1 MILTPEQENILEGK
15 QGKTKQKAIR
25 LLIDLGKAAKANR
38 LVPVTSAHV
47 SGVSPLTGGDG
58 LIKFL
63 EDLVSDSDGTAVVE
77 TSLNSAGCDRNR
89 FEEIDIP
96 VKDYVEKQQMILD
109 SYEKLG
115 IELSLSCTPYDNI
128 LEKGNASWAESNAVC
143 FANSYSELRTNRESG
158 LSALATSLSGYTP
171 EYGLLLDEN
180 RIPNIKINVLCEL
193 NEPVDYSI
201 LGDWIGKQI
210 DPKWKLEFGPIPH
223 IHGIKEFDLE
233 SKKAL
238 TAASANYGSALLFVD
253 SFTRDPDKTNYQAEI
268 DFDYQDLQKRYSELA
283 PKTKVDLVT
292 IGCPQASI
300 EEIER
305 TAELIDGKEI
315 PDKRLWVFTSGINFD
330 KAKKEGYVD
339 IIESAGGMV
348 LRETCPEVV
357 HYNHDKVKHILTN
370 SMKAEHYLKSG
381 LNSINTSVSRLS
393 ECIKFAENKDLVTG
407 KTIKSVKSKNKTLIT
422 NKTLKTGPLEISGKG
437 LESQSE
443 WEITGEALVTDVPI
457 TFLGFVNR
465 ETGTIEEE
473 GHPLDGISMAN
484 KILIFPKGSGSTVA
498 PYVLLGLFYNGNG
511 PKAIINTDLDQQTIP
526 ACSLLAVPYAHSFED
541 NPCIEINSGDKI
553 NLALKDDNVSLR
565 IIDRNGH

>member
-15 QGKTKQKAIR
+15 QGKTRQKAIR

-89 FEEIDIP
+89 FEEMDIP

-109 SYEKLG
+109 AYEKLG

-128 LEKGNASWAESNAVC
+128 LERGNASWAESNAVC

-210 DPKWKLEFGPIPH
+210 DPRWKLEFGPIPH
-223 IHGIKEFDLE
+223 IHGIKEFDFE

-253 SFTRDPDKTNYQAEI
+253 SFTKNPDKTNYQAEI
-268 DFDYQDLQKRYSELA
+268 DFNYEDLQKRYSELA

-305 TAELIDGKEI
+305 TAELVDGKEI
-315 PDKRLWVFTSGINFD
+315 PDKRLWVFTSAINFD

-407 KTIKSVKSKNKTLIT
+407 KTVKSIKTKNKTLIT
-422 NKTLKTGPLEISGKG
+422 NKTLKTGPLESSGKG

-465 ETGTIEEE
+465 ETGTIEED

-541 NPCIEINSGDKI
+541 NPCLEINSGDKI

>member
-15 QGKTKQKAIR
+15 QGKTRQKAIR
-25 LLIDLGKAAKANR
+25 LLIDLGKAAKSNR

-89 FEEIDIP
+89 FEEMDIP

-109 SYEKLG
+109 AYEKLG

-128 LEKGNASWAESNAVC
+128 LERGNASWAESNAVC

-223 IHGIKEFDLE
+223 IHGIKEFDFE

-253 SFTRDPDKTNYQAEI
+253 SFTKNPDKTNYQAEI
-268 DFDYQDLQKRYSELA
+268 DFNYEDLQKRYSELA

-305 TAELIDGKEI
+305 TAELVDGKEI
-315 PDKRLWVFTSGINFD
+315 PEKRLWVFTSAINFD

-407 KTIKSVKSKNKTLIT
+407 KTVKSIKTKNKTLIT
-422 NKTLKTGPLEISGKG
+422 NKTLKTGPLESSGKG

-541 NPCIEINSGDKI
+541 NPCLEINSGDKI

>member
-15 QGKTKQKAIR
+15 QGKTRQKAIR

-89 FEEIDIP
+89 FEEMDIP

-109 SYEKLG
+109 AYEKLG
-115 IELSLSCTPYDNI
+115 IKLSLSCTPYDNI

-223 IHGIKEFDLE
+223 IHGIKEFDFE
-233 SKKAL
+233 SKKDL

-253 SFTRDPDKTNYQAEI
+253 SFTKNPEKTNYQAEI
-268 DFDYQDLQKRYSELA
+268 DFNYEDLQKRYSELA

-305 TAELIDGKEI
+305 TAELVDGKKI
-315 PDKRLWVFTSGINFD
+315 PEKRLWVFTSAINFD

-407 KTIKSVKSKNKTLIT
+407 KTIKSIKTKNKALIT

-437 LESQSE
+437 LDSQSE
-443 WEITGEALVTDVPI
+443 WEIAGEALVTDVPI

>member
-1 MILTPEQENILEGK
+1 MRLTPEQENILEGK
-15 QGKTKQKAIR
+15 QGKTRQKAIR
-25 LLIDLGKAAKANR
+25 LLIDLGKAANAEK

-58 LIKFL
+58 LIQFL
-63 EDLVSDSDGTAVVE
+63 EDLVGDSDGTAVVD
-77 TSLNSAGCDRNR
+77 TTLNSAGCDRSR
-89 FEEIDIP
+89 FEEMDIP
-96 VKDYVEKQQMILD
+96 AKDYVEKQQMILD
-109 SYEKLG
+109 AYEKLG
-115 IELSLSCTPYDNI
+115 IELSLSCTPYDNM
-128 LEKGNASWAESNAVC
+128 LQEGNASWAESNAVC

-158 LSALATSLSGYTP
+158 LSALATSLSGFTP

-180 RIPNIKINVLCEL
+180 RIPNIKVNVLCEL
-193 NEPVDYSI
+193 KEPVDYSI

-223 IHGIKEFDLE
+223 IYGITNFDFE

-253 SFTRDPDKTNYQAEI
+253 SFTKEPTDIKYQAEI
-268 DFDYQDLQKRYSELA
+268 NFDYKDLEKRYEDLA
-283 PKTKVDLVT
+283 PKTEVDLVT
-292 IGCPQASI
+292 IGCPQASM

-305 TAELIDGKEI
+305 TAGFVKDKII
-315 PDKRLWVFTSGINFD
+315 PEKRLWVFTSSVNFD
-330 KAKKEGYVD
+330 EANEKGYVKT
-339 IIESAGGMV
+339 IEKAGGMV

-357 HYNHDKVKHILTN
+357 HYNHKKVKHILTN

-393 ECIKFAENKDLVTG
+393 ECIKHAENKKLLTKETV
-407 KTIKSVKSKNKTLIT
+407 KEIKSKTKNLMS
-422 NKTLKTGPLEISGKG
+422 NKTLKTGILQISGKG
-437 LESQSE
+437 LESQKDWDIE
-443 WEITGEALVTDVPI
+443 GEALVTDVPI

-465 ETGTIEEE
+465 DTGTIEEE
-473 GHPLDGISMAN
+473 GHPLDGVSMAN

-526 ACSLLAVPYAHSFED
+526 ACSLLAVPYAHSFEK
-541 NPCIEINSGDKI
+541 NPCNEVNSKDKI
-553 NLALKDDNVSLR
+553 SLTLKNGRVTLR
-565 IIDRNGH
+565 IVKRHEH

>member
-1 MILTPEQENILEGK
+1 MILTPEQKNILEGK
-15 QGKTKQKAIR
+15 QGKTRQKAIR
-25 LLIDLGKAAKANR
+25 LLIDLGKAARANR

-89 FEEIDIP
+89 FEEMDIP

-109 SYEKLG
+109 AYEKLG

-128 LEKGNASWAESNAVC
+128 LERGNASWAESNAVC
-143 FANSYSELRTNRESG
+143 FANSYTELRTNRESG

-193 NEPVDYSI
+193 SEPVDYSI

-210 DPKWKLEFGPIPH
+210 DPKWKLEFGPIPN
-223 IHGIKEFDLE
+223 IHGIKKFDFE

-253 SFTRDPDKTNYQAEI
+253 SFTKNPDKTNYQAEI
-268 DFDYQDLQKRYSELA
+268 DFNYEDLKKRYGELA

-305 TAELIDGKEI
+305 TAELVDGKEI
-315 PDKRLWVFTSGINFD
+315 PEKRLWVFTSAINFD

-339 IIESAGGMV
+339 TIESAGGMV

-357 HYNHDKVKHILTN
+357 HYNHQKVKHILTN

-407 KTIKSVKSKNKTLIT
+407 KTMKSIKTKNKPLIT
-422 NKTLKTGPLEISGKG
+422 NKTLKTGLLKSSGKG

-465 ETGTIEEE
+465 ETGTIEEK
-473 GHPLDGISMAN
+473 GHPLDGMSMAN

-526 ACSLLAVPYAHSFED
+526 ACSLLAVPYAHSFEE

-553 NLALKDDNVSLR
+553 NLALKDNNVSLR
-565 IIDRNGH
+565 VIERNEY

>member
-15 QGKTKQKAIR
+15 QGKTRQKAIR

-89 FEEIDIP
+89 FEEMDIP

-109 SYEKLG
+109 AYEKLG

-128 LEKGNASWAESNAVC
+128 LERGNASWAESNAVC

-193 NEPVDYSI
+193 SEPVDYSI

-223 IHGIKEFDLE
+223 IHGIKEFDFE

-253 SFTRDPDKTNYQAEI
+253 SFTKNPDKTNYQAEI
-268 DFDYQDLQKRYSELA
+268 DFNYEDLQKRYSELA

-305 TAELIDGKEI
+305 TAELVDGKEI
-315 PDKRLWVFTSGINFD
+315 PEKRLWVFTSAINFD

-407 KTIKSVKSKNKTLIT
+407 KTVKSIKTKNKTLIT
-422 NKTLKTGPLEISGKG
+422 NKTLKTGPLESSGKG

-541 NPCIEINSGDKI
+541 NPCLEINSGDKI

>member
-15 QGKTKQKAIR
+15 QGKTRQKAIR

-77 TSLNSAGCDRNR
+77 TSLTSAGCDRNR
-89 FEEIDIP
+89 FEEMDIP

-109 SYEKLG
+109 AYEKLG

-128 LEKGNASWAESNAVC
+128 LERGNASWAESNAVC

-210 DPKWKLEFGPIPH
+210 DPRWKLEFGPIPH
-223 IHGIKEFDLE
+223 IHGIKEFDFE

-253 SFTRDPDKTNYQAEI
+253 SFTKNPDKTNYQAEI
-268 DFDYQDLQKRYSELA
+268 DFNYEDLQKRYSELA

-305 TAELIDGKEI
+305 TAELVDGKEI
-315 PDKRLWVFTSGINFD
+315 PEKRLWVFTSAINFD

-407 KTIKSVKSKNKTLIT
+407 KTVKSIKTKNKTLIT
-422 NKTLKTGPLEISGKG
+422 NKTLKTGPLESSGKG

-526 ACSLLAVPYAHSFED
+526 ACSLLAVP
-541 NPCIEINSGDKI
+541 
-553 NLALKDDNVSLR
+553 LSL
-565 IIDRNGH
+565 IHI

>member
-1 MILTPEQENILEGK
+1 MRLTPEQENILEGK
-15 QGKTKQKAIR
+15 QGKTRQKAIR
-25 LLIDLGKAAKANR
+25 LLIDLGKAANAEK
-38 LVPVTSAHV
+38 LVPVASAHV

-58 LIKFL
+58 LIQFL
-63 EDLVSDSDGTAVVE
+63 EDLVSDSDGTAIID
-77 TSLNSAGCDRNR
+77 TTLNSAGCDRSR
-89 FEEIDIP
+89 FEEMDIP
-96 VKDYVEKQQMILD
+96 AKDYVEKQQIILD
-109 SYEKLG
+109 AYEKLG
-115 IELSLSCTPYDNI
+115 IKLSLSCTPYDNI
-128 LEKGNASWAESNAVC
+128 LEEGNASWAESNAVC

-158 LSALATSLSGYTP
+158 LSALATSLSGFTP

-180 RIPNIKINVLCEL
+180 RIPNIKVNVLCDL

-210 DPKWKLEFGPIPH
+210 DPKWKLDFGPIPH
-223 IHGIKEFDLE
+223 IYGINKFDFE

-253 SFTRDPDKTNYQAEI
+253 SFTKEPEDTKYQAEI
-268 DFDYQDLQKRYSELA
+268 TFDYKDLEKRYEDLA
-283 PKTKVDLVT
+283 PKTEVDLVT

-305 TAELIDGKEI
+305 TAGFVKGKKI
-315 PDKRLWVFTSGINFD
+315 PGKRLWVFTSSVNFD
-330 KAKKEGYVD
+330 EANEKGYVET
-339 IIESAGGMV
+339 IEKAGGMV

-357 HYNHDKVKHILTN
+357 HYNHKKVKHILTN

-393 ECIKFAENKDLVTG
+393 ECIKHAENKGLITKETV
-407 KTIKSVKSKNKTLIT
+407 KEIKIKSKNLTS
-422 NKTLKTGPLEISGKG
+422 NKTLKTEILEISGKG
-437 LESQSE
+437 LESQKE
-443 WEITGEALVTDVPI
+443 WDITGEALVTDVPI

-473 GHPLDGISMAN
+473 GHPLDGVSMAN

-526 ACSLLAVPYAHSFED
+526 ACSLLAVPYAHSFEK
-541 NPCIEINSGDKI
+541 NPCTEINSNDKI
-553 NLALKDDNVSLR
+553 NLTLKDEKVKLR
-565 IIDRNGH
+565 IVKRHEH

>member
-15 QGKTKQKAIR
+15 QGKTRQKAIR

-47 SGVSPLTGGDG
+47 SGVSPLTGGNG

-89 FEEIDIP
+89 FEEMDIP

-109 SYEKLG
+109 AYEKLG

-180 RIPNIKINVLCEL
+180 RIPNMKINVLCEL

-223 IHGIKEFDLE
+223 IHGIKEFDFE

-253 SFTRDPDKTNYQAEI
+253 SFTKNPDKTNYQAEI
-268 DFDYQDLQKRYSELA
+268 DINYEDLQKRYSELA

-305 TAELIDGKEI
+305 TAELVDGKKI
-315 PDKRLWVFTSGINFD
+315 PEKRLWVFTSAINFD

-407 KTIKSVKSKNKTLIT
+407 KTVKSIKTKNKTLIT

-437 LESQSE
+437 LESQTE

-511 PKAIINTDLDQQTIP
+511 PRAIINTDLDQQTIP

>member
-15 QGKTKQKAIR
+15 QGKTRQKAIR

-89 FEEIDIP
+89 FEEMDIP

-109 SYEKLG
+109 AYEKLG

-128 LEKGNASWAESNAVC
+128 LVKGNASWAESNAVC

-223 IHGIKEFDLE
+223 IHGIKELDFE

-253 SFTRDPDKTNYQAEI
+253 SFTKNPEKTNYQAEI
-268 DFDYQDLQKRYSELA
+268 DFNYDDLQKRYRELA

-305 TAELIDGKEI
+305 TAELVDGKKI
-315 PDKRLWVFTSGINFD
+315 PEKRLWVFTSAINFD

-339 IIESAGGMV
+339 TIESAGGMV

-407 KTIKSVKSKNKTLIT
+407 KTVKSINTKNKTLVT
-422 NKTLKTGPLEISGKG
+422 NKTLKTGPLESSGKG
-437 LESQSE
+437 LDSQSE

-553 NLALKDDNVSLR
+553 NLALKDNNVSLR
-565 IIDRNGH
+565 VINRNEY

>member
-1 MILTPEQENILEGK
+1 MRLTPEQENILEGK
-15 QGKTKQKAIR
+15 QGKTRQKAIR
-25 LLIDLGKAAKANR
+25 LLIDLGKAANAEK
-38 LVPVTSAHV
+38 LVPVASAHV

-58 LIKFL
+58 LIQFL
-63 EDLVSDSDGTAVVE
+63 EDLVSDSDGTAIID
-77 TSLNSAGCDRNR
+77 TTLNSAGCDRSR
-89 FEEIDIP
+89 FEEMDIP
-96 VKDYVEKQQMILD
+96 AKDYVEKQQIILD
-109 SYEKLG
+109 AYEKLG
-115 IELSLSCTPYDNI
+115 IKLSLSCTPYDNI
-128 LEKGNASWAESNAVC
+128 LEEGNASWAESNAVC

-158 LSALATSLSGYTP
+158 LSALATSLSGFTP

-180 RIPNIKINVLCEL
+180 RIPNIKVNVLCDL

-210 DPKWKLEFGPIPH
+210 DPKWKLDFGPIPH
-223 IHGIKEFDLE
+223 IYGINKFDFE

-253 SFTRDPDKTNYQAEI
+253 SFTKEPEDTKYQAEI
-268 DFDYQDLQKRYSELA
+268 TFDYKDLEKRYEDLA
-283 PKTKVDLVT
+283 PKTEVDLVT

-305 TAELIDGKEI
+305 TAGFVKGKKI
-315 PDKRLWVFTSGINFD
+315 PGKRLWVFTSSVNFD
-330 KAKKEGYVD
+330 EANEKGYVET
-339 IIESAGGMV
+339 IEKAGGMV

-357 HYNHDKVKHILTN
+357 HYNHKKVKHILTN

-393 ECIKFAENKDLVTG
+393 ECIKHAENKELITRETV
-407 KTIKSVKSKNKTLIT
+407 KEINIKSKNLVSS
-422 NKTLKTGPLEISGKG
+422 KTLKADILEISGKG
-437 LESQSE
+437 LESQKE
-443 WEITGEALVTDVPI
+443 WDITGEALVTDVPI

-473 GHPLDGISMAN
+473 GHPLDGVSMAN

-526 ACSLLAVPYAHSFED
+526 ACSLLAVPYAHSFEK
-541 NPCIEINSGDKI
+541 NPCTEINSNDKI
-553 NLALKDDNVSLR
+553 NLTLKDEKVKLR
-565 IIDRNGH
+565 IVKRHEH

>member
-15 QGKTKQKAIR
+15 QGKTRQKAIR

-89 FEEIDIP
+89 FEEMDIP

-109 SYEKLG
+109 AYEKLG

-128 LEKGNASWAESNAVC
+128 LERGNASWAESNAVC

-223 IHGIKEFDLE
+223 IHGIKKFDFE

-253 SFTRDPDKTNYQAEI
+253 SFTKNPDKTNYQAEI
-268 DFDYQDLQKRYSELA
+268 DFNYEDLQKRYSELA

-305 TAELIDGKEI
+305 TAELVDGKEI
-315 PDKRLWVFTSGINFD
+315 PEKRLWVFTSAINFD

-393 ECIKFAENKDLVTG
+393 ECIKFAENRDLVTG
-407 KTIKSVKSKNKTLIT
+407 KTVKSIKTKNKTLIT
-422 NKTLKTGPLEISGKG
+422 NKTLKTGSLEISGKG
-437 LESQSE
+437 LESQGE

-541 NPCIEINSGDKI
+541 NPCLEINSGDKI

>member
-15 QGKTKQKAIR
+15 QGKTRQKAIR

-89 FEEIDIP
+89 FEEMDIP

-109 SYEKLG
+109 AYEKLG

-128 LEKGNASWAESNAVC
+128 LERGNASWAESNAVC

-210 DPKWKLEFGPIPH
+210 DPRWKLEFGPIPH
-223 IHGIKEFDLE
+223 IHGIKEFDFE

-253 SFTRDPDKTNYQAEI
+253 SFTKNPDKTNYQAEI
-268 DFDYQDLQKRYSELA
+268 DFNYEDLQKRYSELA

-305 TAELIDGKEI
+305 TAELVDGKKI
-315 PDKRLWVFTSGINFD
+315 PEKRLWVFTSAINFD

-407 KTIKSVKSKNKTLIT
+407 KTVKSIKTKNKTLIT
-422 NKTLKTGPLEISGKG
+422 NKTLKTGPLESSGKG

-541 NPCIEINSGDKI
+541 NPCLEINSGDKI

>member
-15 QGKTKQKAIR
+15 QGKTRQKAIR

-89 FEEIDIP
+89 FEEMDIP

-109 SYEKLG
+109 AYEKLG

-128 LEKGNASWAESNAVC
+128 LERGNASWAESNAVC

-210 DPKWKLEFGPIPH
+210 DPRWKLEFGPIPH
-223 IHGIKEFDLE
+223 IHGIKEFDFE

-253 SFTRDPDKTNYQAEI
+253 SFTKNPDKTNYQAEI
-268 DFDYQDLQKRYSELA
+268 DFNYEDLQKRYSELA

-305 TAELIDGKEI
+305 TAELVDGKEI
-315 PDKRLWVFTSGINFD
+315 PEKRLWVFTSAINFD

-407 KTIKSVKSKNKTLIT
+407 KTVKSIKTKNKTLIT
-422 NKTLKTGPLEISGKG
+422 NKTLKTGPLESSGKG

-541 NPCIEINSGDKI
+541 NPCLEINSGDKI

>member
-1 MILTPEQENILEGK
+1 MRLTPEQENILEGK
-15 QGKTKQKAIR
+15 QGKTRQKAIR
-25 LLIDLGKAAKANR
+25 LLIDLGKAANAER

-58 LIKFL
+58 LIQFL
-63 EDLVSDSDGTAVVE
+63 EDLVSDSDGTAVVD
-77 TSLNSAGCDRNR
+77 TTLNSAGCDRSR
-89 FEEIDIP
+89 FEEMDIP
-96 VKDYVEKQQMILD
+96 AKDYVEKQQMILD
-109 SYEKLG
+109 AYEKLG

-143 FANSYSELRTNRESG
+143 FANSYSKLRTNRESG
-158 LSALATSLSGYTP
+158 LSALATSLSGFTP

-180 RIPNIKINVLCEL
+180 RVPNIKVNVLCEL

-210 DPKWKLEFGPIPH
+210 DPKWKLDFGPIPH
-223 IHGIKEFDLE
+223 IYGIDKFDFE

-253 SFTRDPDKTNYQAEI
+253 SFTKEPSDTKYQAEI
-268 DFDYQDLQKRYSELA
+268 NFDYSDLEERYEDLA
-283 PKTKVDLVT
+283 PKTEVDLVT

-305 TAELIDGKEI
+305 TAGFVKGKRI
-315 PDKRLWVFTSGINFD
+315 PGKRLWVFTSSVNFD
-330 KAKKEGYVD
+330 EANEKGYVET
-339 IIESAGGMV
+339 IEKAGGMV

-357 HYNHDKVKHILTN
+357 HYNHKKVKHILTN

-393 ECIKFAENKDLVTG
+393 ECIKHAENKKLITRETV
-407 KTIKSVKSKNKTLIT
+407 KEIKIKSKNLVSS
-422 NKTLKTGPLEISGKG
+422 KTLKTDILEISGKA
-437 LESQSE
+437 LESQKE
-443 WEITGEALVTDVPI
+443 WDITGEALVTDVPI

-473 GHPLDGISMAN
+473 GHPLDGVSMAN

-526 ACSLLAVPYAHSFED
+526 ACSLLAVPYAHSFEK
-541 NPCIEINSGDKI
+541 NPCTEINSKDKI
-553 NLALKDDNVSLR
+553 NLTLK
-565 IIDRNGH
+565 NGRVTLGIVKRHEH

>member
-15 QGKTKQKAIR
+15 QGKTRQKAIR

-89 FEEIDIP
+89 FEEMDIP

-109 SYEKLG
+109 AYEKLG
-115 IELSLSCTPYDNI
+115 IKLSLSCTPYDNI

-193 NEPVDYSI
+193 SEPVDYSI

-223 IHGIKEFDLE
+223 IHGIKEFDFE

-253 SFTRDPDKTNYQAEI
+253 SFTKNPDKTNYQAEI
-268 DFDYQDLQKRYSELA
+268 DFNYEDLQKRYSELA

-305 TAELIDGKEI
+305 TAELVDGKEI
-315 PDKRLWVFTSGINFD
+315 PEKRLWVFTSAINFD

-339 IIESAGGMV
+339 VIESAGGMV

-407 KTIKSVKSKNKTLIT
+407 KTVKSIKTKNKTLIT
-422 NKTLKTGPLEISGKG
+422 NKTLKTGPLESSGKG

-541 NPCIEINSGDKI
+541 NPCLEINSGDKI

>member
-15 QGKTKQKAIR
+15 QGKTRQKAIR

-47 SGVSPLTGGDG
+47 SGVSPLTGGNG

-89 FEEIDIP
+89 FEEMDIP

-109 SYEKLG
+109 AYEKLG

-128 LEKGNASWAESNAVC
+128 LERGNASWAESNAVC

-210 DPKWKLEFGPIPH
+210 DPRWKLEFGPIPH
-223 IHGIKEFDLE
+223 IHGIKEFDFE

-253 SFTRDPDKTNYQAEI
+253 SFTKNPDKTNYQAEI
-268 DFDYQDLQKRYSELA
+268 DFNYEDLQKRYSELA

-305 TAELIDGKEI
+305 TAELVDGKEI
-315 PDKRLWVFTSGINFD
+315 PDKRLWVFTSAINFD

-407 KTIKSVKSKNKTLIT
+407 KTVKSIKTKNKPLIT
-422 NKTLKTGPLEISGKG
+422 NKTLKTGPLESSGKG

-541 NPCIEINSGDKI
+541 NPCLEINSGDKI

>member
-1 MILTPEQENILEGK
+1 MILTPEQENILKGK
-15 QGKTKQKAIR
+15 QGKTRQKAIR

-63 EDLVSDSDGTAVVE
+63 EDLVSDSDGTVVVE

-89 FEEIDIP
+89 FEEMDIP

-223 IHGIKEFDLE
+223 IHGIKKFDLE

-253 SFTRDPDKTNYQAEI
+253 SFTRNPDKTNYQAEI
-268 DFDYQDLQKRYSELA
+268 DFNYQDLQRRYSELA

-300 EEIER
+300 EEIKR
-305 TAELIDGKEI
+305 TAELVDGKEI
-315 PDKRLWVFTSGINFD
+315 PEKRLWVFTSAINFD

-339 IIESAGGMV
+339 TIESAGGMV

-357 HYNHDKVKHILTN
+357 HYNHDKIKHILTN

-393 ECIKFAENKDLVTG
+393 ECIKVAENKDLVTG
-407 KTIKSVKSKNKTLIT
+407 KTIKSIKTKIKTLIT

-457 TFLGFVNR
+457 TFLGFVNS

-473 GHPLDGISMAN
+473 GHPLDGLSMAN

-526 ACSLLAVPYAHSFED
+526 ACSLLAVPYAHSFEN
-541 NPCIEINSGDKI
+541 NPCIEINSKDKI
-553 NLALKDDNVSLR
+553 NIKLSNGKVSLKVTE
-565 IIDRNGH
+565 RNEN

>member
-1 MILTPEQENILEGK
+1 MRLTPEQENILEGK
-15 QGKTKQKAIR
+15 QGKTRQKAIR
-25 LLIDLGKAAKANR
+25 LLIDLGKAANAEK

-58 LIKFL
+58 LIQFL
-63 EDLVSDSDGTAVVE
+63 EDLVSDSDGTAVVD
-77 TSLNSAGCDRNR
+77 TTLNSAGCDRSR
-89 FEEIDIP
+89 FEEMDIP
-96 VKDYVEKQQMILD
+96 AKDYVEKQQMILD
-109 SYEKLG
+109 AYEKLG

-143 FANSYSELRTNRESG
+143 FANSYSKLRTNRESG
-158 LSALATSLSGYTP
+158 LSALATSLSGFTP

-180 RIPNIKINVLCEL
+180 RVPNIKVNVLCEL

-210 DPKWKLEFGPIPH
+210 DPKWKLDFGPIPH
-223 IHGIKEFDLE
+223 IYGIDKFDFE

-253 SFTRDPDKTNYQAEI
+253 SFTKEPSDTKYQAEI
-268 DFDYQDLQKRYSELA
+268 NFDYSDLEERYEDLA
-283 PKTKVDLVT
+283 PKTEVDLVT

-305 TAELIDGKEI
+305 TAGFVKGKRI
-315 PDKRLWVFTSGINFD
+315 PGKRLWVFTSSVNFD
-330 KAKKEGYVD
+330 EANEKGYVET
-339 IIESAGGMV
+339 IEKAGGMV

-357 HYNHDKVKHILTN
+357 HYNHKKVKHILTN

-393 ECIKFAENKDLVTG
+393 ECIKHAENKKLITRETV
-407 KTIKSVKSKNKTLIT
+407 KEIKIKSKNLVSS
-422 NKTLKTGPLEISGKG
+422 KTLKTDILEISGKG
-437 LESQSE
+437 LESQKE
-443 WEITGEALVTDVPI
+443 WDITGEALVTDVPI

-473 GHPLDGISMAN
+473 GHPLDGVSMAN

-526 ACSLLAVPYAHSFED
+526 ACSLLAVPYAHSFEK
-541 NPCIEINSGDKI
+541 NPCTEINSKDKI
-553 NLALKDDNVSLR
+553 NLTLK
-565 IIDRNGH
+565 NGRVTLGIVKRHEY

>member
-1 MILTPEQENILEGK
+1 MRLTPEQENILEGK
-15 QGKTKQKAIR
+15 QGKTRQKAIR
-25 LLIDLGKAAKANR
+25 LLIDLGKAANAEK
-38 LVPVTSAHV
+38 LVPVASAHV
-47 SGVSPLTGGDG
+47 SGVSPLTGGNG
-58 LIKFL
+58 LIQFL
-63 EDLVSDSDGTAVVE
+63 EDLVSDSDGTAVVD
-77 TSLNSAGCDRNR
+77 TTLNSAGCDRSR
-89 FEEIDIP
+89 FEEMDIP
-96 VKDYVEKQQMILD
+96 AKDYVEKQQMILD
-109 SYEKLG
+109 AYEKLG

-128 LEKGNASWAESNAVC
+128 IEKGNASWAESNAVC

-158 LSALATSLSGYTP
+158 LSALATSLSGFTP

-180 RIPNIKINVLCEL
+180 RVPNIKVNVLCEL

-210 DPKWKLEFGPIPH
+210 DPKWKLDFGPIPH
-223 IHGIKEFDLE
+223 IYGIDKFDFE

-253 SFTRDPDKTNYQAEI
+253 SFTKEPSDTKYQAEI
-268 DFDYQDLQKRYSELA
+268 NFDYSDLEERYEDLA
-283 PKTKVDLVT
+283 PKTEVDLVT

-305 TAELIDGKEI
+305 TAGFVKGKRI
-315 PDKRLWVFTSGINFD
+315 PGKRLWVFTSSVNFD
-330 KAKKEGYVD
+330 EANEKGYVET
-339 IIESAGGMV
+339 IEKAGGMV

-357 HYNHDKVKHILTN
+357 HYNHKKVKHILTN

-393 ECIKFAENKDLVTG
+393 ECIKHAENKELITRETV
-407 KTIKSVKSKNKTLIT
+407 KEIKIKSKNLVSS
-422 NKTLKTGPLEISGKG
+422 KTLKTDILEISGKG
-437 LESQSE
+437 LESQKE
-443 WEITGEALVTDVPI
+443 WDITGEALVTDVPI

-473 GHPLDGISMAN
+473 GHPLDGVSMAN

-526 ACSLLAVPYAHSFED
+526 ACSLLAVPYAHSFEK
-541 NPCIEINSGDKI
+541 NPCTEINSKDKI
-553 NLALKDDNVSLR
+553 NLTLK
-565 IIDRNGH
+565 NGRVTLGIVKRHEY

>member
-15 QGKTKQKAIR
+15 QGKTRQKAIR

-89 FEEIDIP
+89 FEEMDIP

-253 SFTRDPDKTNYQAEI
+253 SFTRNPDKTNYQAEI
-268 DFDYQDLQKRYSELA
+268 DFNYQDLQKRYSELA

-305 TAELIDGKEI
+305 TAELVDGKKI
-315 PDKRLWVFTSGINFD
+315 PEKRLWVFTSAINFD

-526 ACSLLAVPYAHSFED
+526 ACSLLAVPYAHSFEN

>member
-15 QGKTKQKAIR
+15 QGKTRQKAIR

-89 FEEIDIP
+89 FEEMDIP

-109 SYEKLG
+109 AYEKLG

-180 RIPNIKINVLCEL
+180 RIPNIKVNVLCEL
-193 NEPVDYSI
+193 SEPVDYSI

-223 IHGIKEFDLE
+223 IHGIREFDFE

-253 SFTRDPDKTNYQAEI
+253 SFTRNPDKTNYQAEI
-268 DFDYQDLQKRYSELA
+268 NFNYEDLQKRYSELA

-305 TAELIDGKEI
+305 TAELVDGKEI
-315 PDKRLWVFTSGINFD
+315 PEKRLWVFTSAINFD

-393 ECIKFAENKDLVTG
+393 ECIKFAENKNLVTG
-407 KTIKSVKSKNKTLIT
+407 KTVKSIKTKNKTLIT
-422 NKTLKTGPLEISGKG
+422 NKTLKTGPLESSGRG
-437 LESQSE
+437 LESQRE
-443 WEITGEALVTDVPI
+443 WDITGEALVTDVPI

-541 NPCIEINSGDKI
+541 NPCLEINSGDKI

>member
-1 MILTPEQENILEGK
+1 MRLTPEQEHILEGK
-15 QGKTKQKAIR
+15 QGKTRQKAIR

-89 FEEIDIP
+89 FEEMDIP

-109 SYEKLG
+109 AYEKLG

-128 LEKGNASWAESNAVC
+128 LERGNASWAESNAVC

-210 DPKWKLEFGPIPH
+210 DPRWKLEFGPIPH
-223 IHGIKEFDLE
+223 IHGIKEFDFE

-253 SFTRDPDKTNYQAEI
+253 SFTKNPDKTNYQAEI
-268 DFDYQDLQKRYSELA
+268 DFNYEDLQKRYSELA

-305 TAELIDGKEI
+305 TAELVDGKEI
-315 PDKRLWVFTSGINFD
+315 PDKRLWVFTSAINFD

-381 LNSINTSVSRLS
+381 LNSISTSVSRLS
-393 ECIKFAENKDLVTG
+393 ECIKFAENKDLITG
-407 KTIKSVKSKNKTLIT
+407 KTIKSIKTKNRTLIT
-422 NKTLKTGPLEISGKG
+422 SKTLKTGSLEISGKG
-437 LESQSE
+437 LESQGE

-541 NPCIEINSGDKI
+541 NPCLEINSGDKI